1 MAKGRLG
8 ISTLPSGT
16 NNAVYT
22 VPSGYSA
29 AVSISIVNKNSS
41 AAQVSINLCSSGEI
55 SSGVLPDASYIEY
68 YTNIEPYSVLER
80 TGIVLD
86 SQKSVYVV
94 SSTNN
99 LNAVVVGVEEEVL

>member
-8 ISTLPSGT
+8 ISTVPSGL

-29 AVSISIVNKNSS
+29 AVNVTVVNKNNY
-41 AAQVSINLCSSGEI
+41 AAQVSINLCSSDEI

-68 YTNIEPYSVLER
+68 YTSIDPYSVLER

-86 SQKSVYVV
+86 SQKSVYVI

>member
-1 MAKGRLG
+1 MSKGRLG
-8 ISTLPSGT
+8 ISTLPTGT

-29 AVSISIVNKNSS
+29 AVNITIVNKNNFAS
-41 AAQVSINLCSSGEI
+41 QVSINLCSLGEI
-55 SSGVLPDASYIEY
+55 SSGSLPDASYIEY

-86 SQKSVYVV
+86 SQKTVYVV
-94 SSTNN
+94 SNDSN